1 MKRYFFSLR
10 IIISATVIFAVA
22 LASAIAYLDQASR
35 IRTLHE
41 AQVRGELE
49 RMATLTAMA
58 MREALWQYVPEQ
70 GESIIDSVFVANEV
84 QMVEVL
90 DHRGGVFAKRQR
102 KMPPTLDD
110 ESELVEKVLPIERNG
125 TAIGQLRIVISTSG
139 HQQKWKEAQ
148 ETFLRGVSV
157 VLFIAVIITLF
168 VLQWGL
174 VRPIKALVRESQR
187 IAKGDLHHPIPP
199 LLLTELG
206 TLAGSMETTRLSL
219 LKLISELEER
229 NLKLNEAN
237 EQLEARVADRTRTLE
252 QTLAQLRYTQGEMIQ
267 SEKLASLGRV
277 VAGVAH
283 ELNTPIGN
291 ALTVAS
297 TVASHLDNLNI
308 ELRSGTLRKSTLMQ
322 VTENSRQAM
331 DIFLR
336 NIEKA
341 AQLVT
346 SFKQVAVDQA
356 SDQRR
361 AFDLAQVATEVL
373 STVHPAI
380 KKANC
385 QVETDFQSDLI
396 CDGYPGSFGQVLSNL
411 VVNALVHGYPGGG
424 GGLIRVAVKNSD
436 LSGFVNLTVSDDGE
450 GMTVDVV
457 NKIFDPFFTTK
468 LGTGGSGLGMNIVQG
483 LVVRTLGGT
492 VSVQSAP
499 SQGTTIR
506 VQFPMLAPTH
516 AAKSDAT

>member
-1 MKRYFFSLR
+1 MKRYIFSLR
-10 IIISATVIFAVA
+10 TIISGTVIIAVA
-22 LASAIAYLDQASR
+22 LASAIAYLDQAAR
-35 IRTLHE
+35 IRALHE
-41 AQVRGELE
+41 TQVRGELE

-70 GESIIDSVFVANEV
+70 GDSIIDSVFVAKEV
-84 QMVEVL
+84 QVVEVL
-90 DHRGGVFAKRQR
+90 DHRGSVFAKRERDGLQ
-102 KMPPTLDD
+102 TLKQ
-110 ESELVEKVLPIERNG
+110 EQELVQKVLPIERN
-125 TAIGQLRIVISTSG
+125 AASIGQLRIVISTG
-139 HQQKWKEAQ
+139 GYQQKWEDAQ
-148 ETFLRGVSV
+148 ETFLRGVGV
-157 VLFIAVIITLF
+157 VLIIAIIITLV
-168 VLQWGL
+168 VLQYGL
-174 VRPIKALVRESQR
+174 IRPTKALVRESRR
-187 IAKGDLHHPIPP
+187 IADGDLRHPIRPV
-199 LLLTELG
+199 LLTELG
-206 TLAGSMETTRLSL
+206 TLARSMETTRQSL

-237 EQLEARVADRTRTLE
+237 EFLEVRVADRTKTLE
-252 QTLAQLRYTQGEMIQ
+252 QTLEQLRITQNEMIQ

-297 TVASHLDNLNI
+297 TVAGHI
-308 ELRSGTLRKSTLMQ
+308 ETLSAELSSGTLKKSTLIQ
-322 VTENSRQAM
+322 VTENSRQAL

-361 AFDLAQVATEVL
+361 NFDLAQVASEVL
-373 STVHPAI
+373 STVQPAI

-385 QVETDFQSDLI
+385 HVETDLQGSLQ
-396 CDGYPGSFGQVLSNL
+396 CDGYPGSVGQVLSNL
-411 VVNALVHGYPGGG
+411 VVNALVHGYPKGDGGQ
-424 GGLIRVAVKNSD
+424 IRVSVKNGEIAGCVV
-436 LSGFVNLTVSDDGE
+436 LSVSDDGE
-450 GMTVDVV
+450 GMTPEVIQ
-457 NKIFDPFFTTK
+457 KIFDPFFTTK

-492 VSVQSAP
+492 VTVQSAP
-499 SQGTTIR
+499 GKGTTIQ
-506 VQFPMLAPTH
+506 VQFPKVAP
-516 AAKSDAT
+516 

>member
-1 MKRYFFSLR
+1 MKRYWFSLR
-10 IIISATVIFAVA
+10 IIISVTVIFAVA
-22 LASAIAYLDQASR
+22 LASAIAYVDQASR
-35 IRTLHE
+35 IRALHE
-41 AQVRGELE
+41 TQIRGELE

-70 GESIIDSVFVANEV
+70 VESIIDSVFVAKEV

-90 DHRGGVFAKRQR
+90 DHRDGVFAKRQR
-102 KMPPTLDD
+102 NAVPSSDD
-110 ESELVEKVLPIERNG
+110 EGELVEKVLPIERNA

-139 HQQKWKEAQ
+139 YQQKWKDAQ
-148 ETFLRGVSV
+148 ETFLRGVGV
-157 VLFIAVIITLF
+157 VLLIAVIITLV

-174 VRPIKALVRESQR
+174 VRPIKALVRESQL
-187 IAKGDLHHPIPP
+187 IAQGDLRHPIQS
-199 LLLTELG
+199 LMLTELG
-206 TLAGSMETTRLSL
+206 TLAMSMETTRLSL
-219 LKLISELEER
+219 QKLISELEER
-229 NLKLNEAN
+229 NVRLNEAN
-237 EQLEARVADRTRTLE
+237 ELLEARVAERTRTLE
-252 QTLAQLRYTQGEMIQ
+252 QTLEQLRYTQGEMIQ

-297 TVASHLDNLNI
+297 TVASHLENLNA
-308 ELRSGTLRKSTLMQ
+308 ELSTGTLKKSTLMQ
-322 VTENSRQAM
+322 VTENSRQALS
-331 DIFLR
+331 IFLR

-361 AFDLAQVATEVL
+361 SYDLAQVATEVL
-373 STVHPAI
+373 STVHPAVR
-380 KKANC
+380 KANC
-385 QVETDFQSDLI
+385 QVETDFQDSLI
-396 CDGYPGSFGQVLSNL
+396 CDGYPGSVGQVLSNL
-411 VVNALVHGYPGGG
+411 VVNALVHAYPGGA
-424 GGLIRVAVKNSD
+424 GGLIRVSVKAAD
-436 LSGFVNLTVSDDGE
+436 VAGYVNLLVSDEGE
-450 GMTVDVV
+450 GMTPEVV

-492 VSVQSAP
+492 VSVHSAP
-499 SQGTTIR
+499 SKGTTIR
-506 VQFPMLAPTH
+506 VQFPLVAPMPG
-516 AAKSDAT
+516 AKSGMA

>member
-267 SEKLASLGRV
+267 SEKLASLG
-277 VAGVAH
+277 
-283 ELNTPIGN
+283 
-291 ALTVAS
+291 
-297 TVASHLDNLNI
+297 
-308 ELRSGTLRKSTLMQ
+308 
-322 VTENSRQAM
+322 
-331 DIFLR
+331 
-336 NIEKA
+336 
-341 AQLVT
+341 
-346 SFKQVAVDQA
+346 
-356 SDQRR
+356 
-361 AFDLAQVATEVL
+361 L
-373 STVHPAI
+373 S
-380 KKANC
+380 
-385 QVETDFQSDLI
+385 LI
-396 CDGYPGSFGQVLSNL
+396 
-411 VVNALVHGYPGGG
+411 H
-424 GGLIRVAVKNSD
+424 I
-436 LSGFVNLTVSDDGE
+436 
-450 GMTVDVV
+450 
-457 NKIFDPFFTTK
+457 
-468 LGTGGSGLGMNIVQG
+468 
-483 LVVRTLGGT
+483 
-492 VSVQSAP
+492 
-499 SQGTTIR
+499 
-506 VQFPMLAPTH
+506 
-516 AAKSDAT
+516 